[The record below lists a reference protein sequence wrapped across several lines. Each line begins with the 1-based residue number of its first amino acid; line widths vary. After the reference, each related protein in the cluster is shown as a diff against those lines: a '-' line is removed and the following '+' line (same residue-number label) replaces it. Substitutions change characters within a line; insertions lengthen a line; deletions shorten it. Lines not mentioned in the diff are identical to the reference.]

1 MIDTGPSTDTMRG
14 WAIRG
19 YGDEM
24 VLMDDLPIPKPGPH
38 DILIK
43 MRGAEVGDWDELV
56 RTGEWDMG
64 RPFPLVLGLAGAG
77 TIAAVGSAVK
87 SFTESEHV
95 YAYSYP
101 LADNGAWA
109 EYMLVPEHY
118 VARVPTSLPP
128 VEAGGLPIV
137 GLTAHETLVDLLKV
151 ADDDVVLITAAAGGV
166 GHLAVQIASLLGAR
180 VIAVASQ
187 RNHDFLTNLGAETV
201 IDYTEV
207 DDVAKAIQARY
218 PGGADKALNGISGE
232 EANEYV
238 WALKDGGKM
247 VDLPGAVTAKRPGV
261 EIIADYVVRGN
272 GARLAQLTRLFD
284 DGGLQLAIHD
294 IVPFAEA
301 PDALEMVLTKHVR
314 GKVVLQIP

>member
-1 MIDTGPSTDTMRG
+1 MINAESSTDTMRG

-24 VLMDDLPIPKPGPH
+24 VLMNDLPIPKPGPH

-56 RTGEWDMG
+56 RTGEWDME
-64 RPFPLVLGLAGAG
+64 RPFPLILGLAGAG

-87 SFTESEHV
+87 NFTPTEHV

-109 EYMLVPEHY
+109 EYFLVPEHY
-118 VARVPTSLPP
+118 VARVPISLPP

-166 GHLAVQIASLLGAR
+166 GHLAVQMASLLGAK
-180 VIAVASQ
+180 VIAVAGK

-207 DDVAKAIQARY
+207 DDVAKAIHARY
-218 PGGADKALNGISGE
+218 PGGVDKALNGIAGE

-238 WALKDGGKM
+238 WTLKNGGKL
-247 VDLPGAVTAKRPGV
+247 VDLPGKVTVERPGV
-261 EIIADYVVRGN
+261 AIISDYIVRGN

-301 PDALEMVLTKHVR
+301 EDALAMALTRHVR